1 MTTSLKDVAARL
13 NAAPT
18 DEDAAIAMQHFAA
31 EIPDRSHDDS
41 MDVKLDLLTPSKTNP
56 RRFTEDSA
64 LKQLAESI
72 KAVGVLQP
80 LVVRKAE
87 SSGYEI
93 VCGHRRYLAAKIA
106 GVHHVPVEVR
116 DLTDVQVL
124 EVQLVENLQ
133 REDIHPLDEAEGFAR
148 LRDEAKYT
156 PEQISERVGKSV
168 AWVYARLKLTSLAPE
183 ARKAFYAGELAAS
196 VAVPLARLPHA
207 QQAKALKK
215 LDLGSESPPTVRHQ
229 IEWLQS
235 EFCQNLKGAPFDTKD
250 ALLVPEAG
258 ACTKCPKRSGSTP
271 GLFDDIKESNVCTDV
286 ACFKSKSEAAWQ
298 QQAEKALAKGHEVLS
313 LSEGAK
319 LYKTGALGYGSR
331 WVEADAPAPNDKQKR
346 TWRELVEKLPKEKR
360 PAVTVA
366 PNAKQKPIELYV
378 GDEVTKL
385 AAELGLKWAEQRVER
400 DVEVAKRDDPTER
413 AKEELA
419 RVVRMK
425 VADELLAHAGGV
437 AQHDGPTL
445 ALLRFAALACL
456 NQSTYARHSFEH
468 RRIEKPEVWIERKAD
483 AKALWGVLFE
493 SFAHFY
499 ASDTWSDFNDETK
512 ELAELV
518 GFDLAAASK
527 AALATAEAEATK
539 PKKGKGFV

>member
-18 DEDAAIAMQHFAA
+18 AEDAALAA
-31 EIPDRSHDDS
+31 EHLNREVPERTAKTSRMVDIDS
-41 MDVKLDLLTPSKTNP
+41 IIANPSNP
-56 RRFTEDSA
+56 RRHIDEAA

-72 KAVGVLQP
+72 EAVGILQP
-80 LVVRKAE
+80 LVVRLVA
-87 SSGYEI
+87 GRWDL
-93 VCGHRRYLAAKIA
+93 VCGHRRLEAARLAKLKQ
-106 GVHHVPVEVR
+106 VPVEVR
-116 DLTDVQVL
+116 ELSDVQVL

-156 PEQISERVGKSV
+156 PEQIAQRVGKSV

-250 ALLVPEAG
+250 ALLMPEAG

-360 PAVTVA
+360 PAITVA

-419 RVVRMK
+419 RAVRER
-425 VADELLAHAGGV
+425 VAQELLEHSGDV
-437 AQHDGPTL
+437 AEKEGPTL
-445 ALLRFAALACL
+445 VLLRTMALMTLSHGNVAERSL
-456 NQSTYARHSFEH
+456 E
-468 RRIEKPEVWIERKAD
+468 RRGVDKPEAWVERKAA
-483 AKALWGVLFE
+483 AKALFGLLFE
-493 SFAHFY
+493 CV
-499 ASDTWSDFNDETK
+499 ASEVTRDTWSEFTVETRL
-512 ELAELV
+512 LAEAV

-527 AALATAEAEATK
+527 AALATAEAEATQ
-539 PKKGKGFV
+539 PKKGKKS